1 MPVRS
6 GVRTFSDDD
15 SSKYELNVLVQIVRP
30 CNSFALLLSPEEN
43 HRLNLNE
50 ELSSNIRLCLL
61 IADGGLLSKVAVE
74 GATGFSRKVLLRPP
88 CCFCCCFV
96 GFGCCCC
103 CRWPLCLLEELL
115 PWCEPKR
122 LLSST
127 ESDRRIGCCRCC
139 REDGGCVGALTLAR
153 RGCRRCSVVVE
164 TAGSNSIGLDSEKKL
179 LIHSVAQLRA
189 SITSKDGCIYG
200 GMRAAMKGLQKRR
213 KMQGEEAR
221 FAFFVAPFFSI
232 ARRFDTTQNRHHS
245 FPFFSCVRTTFS
257 FFFARRF
264 CTSANPQNKIHGF
277 ALLCFSLE
285 NLNDVISHCKILA
298 AHLAYPLSLS
308 RGGGN
313 YSLFRS
319 DYDQTISLGVDS
331 ANEPVRFT
339 SIDVSLK
346 DDNPLQSRDFF
357 LHPLSAVF
365 SMHGWRL
372 LA

>member
-1 MPVRS
+1 MRS

-74 GATGFSRKVLLRPP
+74 GTTGFSRKVLLRPP
-88 CCFCCCFV
+88 CCF
-96 GFGCCCC
+96 CCCC

-221 FAFFVAPFFSI
+221 FAFFVAPFFFQSRADLTQRKI
-232 ARRFDTTQNRHHS
+232 DIILFRFSRA
-245 FPFFSCVRTTFS
+245 FGPPFL
-257 FFFARRF
+257 FFARRF

-319 DYDQTISLGVDS
+319 DFDQTISLGVDS

>member
-88 CCFCCCFV
+88 CCFCCC
-96 GFGCCCC
+96 C

-164 TAGSNSIGLDSEKKL
+164 TAGSNPIGLDSEKKL
-179 LIHSVAQLRA
+179 SIHSVAQLRA

-257 FFFARRF
+257 FFLLDASVRAPIRRIRF
-264 CTSANPQNKIHGF
+264 M
-277 ALLCFSLE
+277 ALLCF
-285 NLNDVISHCKILA
+285 A
-298 AHLAYPLSLS
+298 FPLK
-308 RGGGN
+308 
-313 YSLFRS
+313 
-319 DYDQTISLGVDS
+319 T
-331 ANEPVRFT
+331 
-339 SIDVSLK
+339 
-346 DDNPLQSRDFF
+346 
-357 LHPLSAVF
+357 
-365 SMHGWRL
+365 
-372 LA
+372 

>member
-1 MPVRS
+1 MRS

-74 GATGFSRKVLLRPP
+74 GTTGFSRKVLLRPP
-88 CCFCCCFV
+88 CCF
-96 GFGCCCC
+96 CCCC

-164 TAGSNSIGLDSEKKL
+164 TAGSNPIGLDSEKKL
-179 LIHSVAQLRA
+179 SIHSVAQLRA

-221 FAFFVAPFFSI
+221 FAFFVAPFFFQSRADLTQRKI
-232 ARRFDTTQNRHHS
+232 DIILFRFSRA
-245 FPFFSCVRTTFS
+245 FGPPFL
-257 FFFARRF
+257 FFARRF

-285 NLNDVISHCKILA
+285 NLNDVILHCKILA
-298 AHLAYPLSLS
+298 AYLAYPLSLS

-319 DYDQTISLGVDS
+319 DFDQTISLGVDS

>member
-1 MPVRS
+1 MRS

-88 CCFCCCFV
+88 CCFCCC
-96 GFGCCCC
+96 C

-164 TAGSNSIGLDSEKKL
+164 TAGSNPIGLDSEKKL
-179 LIHSVAQLRA
+179 SIHSVAQLRA

-221 FAFFVAPFFSI
+221 FAFFVAPFF
-232 ARRFDTTQNRHHS
+232 FNRAQIWRNAKS
-245 FPFFSCVRTTFS
+245 TSFFSVFLVRSDHLF

>member
-88 CCFCCCFV
+88 CCFC
-96 GFGCCCC
+96 CCCC

-221 FAFFVAPFFSI
+221 FAFFVAPFFFQSRADLTQRKI
-232 ARRFDTTQNRHHS
+232 DIILFRFSRA
-245 FPFFSCVRTTFS
+245 FGPPFL
-257 FFFARRF
+257 FFARRF

-285 NLNDVISHCKILA
+285 NLNDVILHCKILA
-298 AHLAYPLSLS
+298 AYLAYPLSLS

-319 DYDQTISLGVDS
+319 DFDQTISLGVDS

>member
-88 CCFCCCFV
+88 CCFCCC
-96 GFGCCCC
+96 CC

-164 TAGSNSIGLDSEKKL
+164 TAGSNPIGLDSEKKL
-179 LIHSVAQLRA
+179 SIHSVAQLRA

-221 FAFFVAPFFSI
+221 FAFFVAPFFFQSRADLTQRKIDIILFRFSRAFGPPFLFFLLDASVRAPIRSI
-232 ARRFDTTQNRHHS
+232 RFM
-245 FPFFSCVRTTFS
+245 
-257 FFFARRF
+257 
-264 CTSANPQNKIHGF
+264 
-277 ALLCFSLE
+277 ALLCF
-285 NLNDVISHCKILA
+285 A
-298 AHLAYPLSLS
+298 FPLK
-308 RGGGN
+308 
-313 YSLFRS
+313 
-319 DYDQTISLGVDS
+319 T
-331 ANEPVRFT
+331 
-339 SIDVSLK
+339 
-346 DDNPLQSRDFF
+346 
-357 LHPLSAVF
+357 
-365 SMHGWRL
+365 
-372 LA
+372 